1 MKLSACKC
9 IQNGKSKKVQSSRL
23 CEMEKREMNKSLDN
37 TERLGEIKKKQQ
49 ERRSK
54 ANNTDMKQNS

>member
-1 MKLSACKC
+1 
-9 IQNGKSKKVQSSRL
+9 
-23 CEMEKREMNKSLDN
+23 MEKREMNKSLDI
-37 TERLGEIKKKQQ
+37 TERLGEIKKKKKQ